1 MLGKARN
8 VISLLLIAVLAIV
21 PLLVITILCVGCNRA
36 NNEPKPENIA
46 AIPRYEELSALIG
59 LSPDEAEQKLQGNL
73 TETEP
78 EYDDIYQTPITV
90 ELCDV
95 TLYIQL
101 AENSM
106 VKKIDSILY
115 CADYTNNNEKAAED
129 ILKIAR
135 YLGDTI
141 GENTQQEQW
150 DLFEMTQ
157 EQVLEVFDGREQRV
171 IEWDITPVATQSQ
184 LDYMELSSNV
194 WETVKE
200 GSRLDLIYGLELKVS
215 NIEDTVHLQITIG
228 PMRKR

>member
-1 MLGKARN
+1 M
-8 VISLLLIAVLAIV
+8 
-21 PLLVITILCVGCNRA
+21 
-36 NNEPKPENIA
+36 
-46 AIPRYEELSALIG
+46 
-59 LSPDEAEQKLQGNL
+59 
-73 TETEP
+73 
-78 EYDDIYQTPITV
+78 
-90 ELCDV
+90 
-95 TLYIQL
+95 
-101 AENSM
+101 
-106 VKKIDSILY
+106 
-115 CADYTNNNEKAAED
+115 
-129 ILKIAR
+129 KIAR
-135 YLGDTI
+135 YLGNTI